1 MTASNI
7 EDHFFYIISLHHSS
21 QHSTLKIST
30 PSRWTLKRSA
40 IILINNAGKCRA
52 SHAGVTSTYRSH
64 LLSSGDVLQNLFQ
77 LLLNASSP
85 VNHSAKVK
93 LRHFQHHHENF
104 HFSTTAYKWV
114 HLQDG
119 GSVWLSFCWKTATL
133 CPFWDACLEV
143 SLSYLQLMSGWV
155 ISIFSPHHI
164 LHVCVPSRT
173 GSVHAC
179 LRSAGISGSTIKLLR
194 SDRSAA

>member
-1 MTASNI
+1 MRGVTCRRDVNLP
-7 EDHFFYIISLHHSS
+7 ISSAELRWRAAEPFPAPS
-21 QHSTLKIST
+21 QCVQPSESFCKSKVKTFSTLS
-30 PSRWTLKRSA
+30 
-40 IILINNAGKCRA
+40 
-52 SHAGVTSTYRSH
+52 
-64 LLSSGDVLQNLFQ
+64 
-77 LLLNASSP
+77 
-85 VNHSAKVK
+85 
-93 LRHFQHHHENF
+93 FQHHHENF
-104 HFSTTAYKWV
+104 DFSTTAYKWV
-114 HLQDG
+114 HLQDC

-143 SLSYLQLMSGWV
+143 SLSYLQLMSGLV

-173 GSVHAC
+173 GSVRAC